1 MIERVTH
8 QSWFSRIKSAVF
20 GIFFGL
26 LFVVGAIV
34 LQFWN
39 EGRTLHQRQLLEAGK
54 AEVVSVNPASP
65 PAGAALL
72 AHVSGEAHAEGMR
85 LDPVF
90 NQPAEGIALRR
101 KVEMYQWKERK
112 ESREETKL
120 GGVRLVLITGH
131 GEAWALWSAARHVV
145 STAASSRPPM
155 PRPCGR
161 T

>member
-54 AEVVSVNPASP
+54 AGKP
-65 PAGAALL
+65 GAYNCNA
-72 AHVSGEAHAEGMR
+72 R
-85 LDPVF
+85 
-90 NQPAEGIALRR
+90 
-101 KVEMYQWKERK
+101 
-112 ESREETKL
+112 T
-120 GGVRLVLITGH
+120 LVL
-131 GEAWALWSAARHVV
+131 L
-145 STAASSRPPM
+145 
-155 PRPCGR
+155 
-161 T
+161 